1 MFYSYERTA
10 LCDDGIFK
18 CGLWSC
24 GFLHH
29 LVHCIC
35 SDILKECAVLRVTEF
50 DSGGCWNA
58 W

>member
-29 LVHCIC
+29 YVHCIC

-50 DSGGCWNA
+50 DSGGC
-58 W
+58 